1 MPTLE
6 FSPTLLPAV
15 LALASAALWG
25 VSDFGGGLLGRRGPI
40 LGVLLA
46 TQGVGFVI
54 AMAGV
59 VVWGEPMLGGNDL
72 GLAIAAAGLA
82 AVGVGSL
89 YRGLAVGRM
98 GIVAPVTAVLT
109 AVTPAL
115 IGIALEGA
123 PAPIVILGF
132 GIAIVAVVVV
142 SLVSDDAS
150 GHPTGLNY
158 ALIGGVTLGLLG
170 VVLSRIGLEH
180 LFVPLAVMRGLE
192 MVLFIAFLSIR
203 RVPWRMPR
211 GTLPLVVLVG
221 VVDVIGNVAFLTAA
235 RTGDLSI
242 AAVLSSLYP
251 VVTVVLAGVLLR
263 ERVTLSHAAG
273 IALAFVAVVLITG
286 GTT

>member
-170 VVLSRIGLEH
+170 VVLTRIGLEH

-242 AAVLSSLYP
+242 AAVLSALYP
-251 VVTVVLAGVLLR
+251 VVTVILAGVLLR

>member
-59 VVWGEPMLGGNDL
+59 VVWGEPMLEGNDL

-251 VVTVVLAGVLLR
+251 VVTVILAGVLLR

-286 GTT
+286 GST

>member
-1 MPTLE
+1 MTILE
-6 FSPTLLPAV
+6 ASPSLLPIV
-15 LALASAALWG
+15 LALSSAALWG
-25 VSDFGGGLLGRRGPI
+25 LSDFGGGLLGRRAPI

-46 TQGVGFVI
+46 TQGVGFLI
-54 AMAGV
+54 ATAGV
-59 VVWGEPMLGGNDL
+59 VVWGEPMIAGNDL

-142 SLVSDDAS
+142 SLVPDDAS

-158 ALIGGVTLGLLG
+158 ALVGGVTLGLLG
-170 VVLSRIGLEH
+170 VVLSRIDLQQ

-192 MVLFIAFLSIR
+192 IVLFIGYVAAR

-211 GTLPLVVLVG
+211 ATLPLVLAVGLV
-221 VVDVIGNVAFLTAA
+221 DIIGNVAFLTAA

-251 VVTVVLAGVLLR
+251 VVTVILAAAILR
-263 ERVTLSHAAG
+263 ERITLSHAAG
-273 IALAFVAVVLITG
+273 VALAFVAIALITG
-286 GTT
+286 GNA

>member
-1 MPTLE
+1 MTILE
-6 FSPTLLPAV
+6 ASPSLLPIV
-15 LALASAALWG
+15 LALSSAALWG
-25 VSDFGGGLLGRRGPI
+25 LSDFGGGLLGRRAPI

-46 TQGVGFVI
+46 TQGVGFLI
-54 AMAGV
+54 ATAGV
-59 VVWGEPMLGGNDL
+59 VVWGEPMIAGNDL

-142 SLVSDDAS
+142 SLVPDDAS

-158 ALIGGVTLGLLG
+158 ALVGGVTLGLLG
-170 VVLSRIGLEH
+170 VVLSRIDLQH

-192 MVLFIAFLSIR
+192 IVLFIGYVAAR

-211 GTLPLVVLVG
+211 ATLPLVLAVGLV
-221 VVDVIGNVAFLTAA
+221 DIIGNVAFLTAA

-251 VVTVVLAGVLLR
+251 VVTVILAAAILR
-263 ERVTLSHAAG
+263 ERITLSHAAG
-273 IALAFVAVVLITG
+273 VALAFVAIALITG
-286 GTT
+286 GNA

>member
-109 AVTPAL
+109 ATTPAL

-251 VVTVVLAGVLLR
+251 VVTVILAGALLR

-273 IALAFVAVVLITG
+273 IALAFVAVALITG